1 MQCSALHSCSVQN
14 SDSGSSSS
22 SSSSSGSSAR
32 RRKREKHKRKRK
44 EEKRLKKERKH
55 LQMEKKKKHK
65 KRKAEHRPRE
75 ERSIITGKRIQRA
88 DGATADAE
96 GEARRVALRQAMNEG
111 EDEGCAGASAGAT
124 SKRPSIA
131 QQARSDPALMAE
143 LMMASAAAS
152 RAKKQRLGALKR
164 GGGEDYAGAIG
175 REYLEHRGTGGGRRT
190 AYDAADY
197 MKPDTGF

>member
-1 MQCSALHSCSVQN
+1 MKST
-14 SDSGSSSS
+14 SG
-22 SSSSSGSSAR
+22 R
-32 RRKREKHKRKRK
+32 R
-44 EEKRLKKERKH
+44 KKERKH
-55 LQMEKKKKHK
+55 HK

-175 REYLEHRGTGGGRRT
+175 REYLEHRGAGGGRRT